1 MLYASAATAY
11 FCRKNRDQMKA
22 KILFLAALALG
33 ACGCANRHTGPEQ
46 PPVVRIDTVG
56 PCTALPALEFPGR
69 VEAADEVGL
78 AFKVSGTLQQ
88 LFVEE
93 GGRIVEGQLL
103 ARLDPRDYRL
113 QAEAAEA
120 EYRRIEA
127 EARRIEAL
135 YADSVATSDAY
146 DKARYGLRQIAA
158 KYEHARNQLA
168 DTEIRA
174 PFDGYMQRRLF
185 DPPTVV
191 AAGMPVATIVSAGL
205 PEVVINIPASVY
217 VRRSDFEAFE
227 ASFDF
232 LPAARIPLRLLSIA
246 PKANAN
252 QLYAVRLA
260 VPAGIDPA
268 PAPGMNTLVTL
279 RLRTADD
286 GRIGLPA
293 TALFA
298 HEGESSVW
306 LLGADNRVERRRVDV
321 ERLMNDGTAVVRSGL
336 AAGDRIV
343 TSGVHRLHEGQ
354 QVAPRPA
361 ASATNIGGML

>member
-1 MLYASAATAY
+1 MLYALAAAAY
-11 FCRKNRDQMKA
+11 FCKKNRDEMKS
-22 KILFLAALALG
+22 KILFLAAGALC
-33 ACGCANRHTGPEQ
+33 AYGCANRHTGTEQ

-56 PCTALPALEFPGR
+56 PCTTLPALEFPGR

-88 LFVEE
+88 LFAEE
-93 GGRIVEGQLL
+93 GDRIVEGQLL

-127 EARRIEAL
+127 L
-135 YADSVATSDAY
+135 HADSVATSDSY

-174 PFDGYMQRRLF
+174 PFDGYMQRCLF

-191 AAGMPVATIVSAGL
+191 AAGMPVATIV
-205 PEVVINIPASVY
+205 INIPASVY
-217 VRRSDFEAFE
+217 VRRRDFEAFE

-232 LPAARIPLRLLSIA
+232 LPAERIPLRLLSIA

-252 QLYAVRLA
+252 QLYAARLA
-260 VPAGIDPA
+260 VPSGIDPA

-279 RLRTADD
+279 RLRTPEDARL
-286 GRIGLPA
+286 GGAAP
-293 TALFA
+293 ALFS

-306 LLGADNRVERRRVDV
+306 LLRPDNTVERRTVAI
-321 ERLMNDGTAVVRSGL
+321 ERLTNDGTAVVGGGL

-354 QVAPRPA
+354 QVKPRAA

>member
-1 MLYASAATAY
+1 MLYALAAAAY
-11 FCRKNRDQMKA
+11 FCKKNRDEMKS
-22 KILFLAALALG
+22 KILFLAAGALC
-33 ACGCANRHTGPEQ
+33 AYGCANRHTGTEQ

-56 PCTALPALEFPGR
+56 PCTTLPALEFPGR
-69 VEAADEVGL
+69 VEAPDEVGL

-88 LFVEE
+88 LFAEE
-93 GGRIVEGQLL
+93 GDRIVEGQLL

-135 YADSVATSDAY
+135 HADSVATSDSY

-174 PFDGYMQRRLF
+174 PFDGYMQRCLF

-217 VRRSDFEAFE
+217 VRRRDFEAFE

-232 LPAARIPLRLLSIA
+232 LPAERIPLRLLSIA

-252 QLYAVRLA
+252 QLYAARLA
-260 VPAGIDPA
+260 VPSGIDPA

-279 RLRTADD
+279 RLRTPEDARL
-286 GRIGLPA
+286 GVPA
-293 TALFA
+293 TALFS

-306 LLGADNRVERRRVDV
+306 LLRPDNTVERRTVAI
-321 ERLMNDGTAVVRSGL
+321 ERLTNDGTAVVGGGL

-354 QVAPRPA
+354 QVKPRAA

>member
-1 MLYASAATAY
+1 
-11 FCRKNRDQMKA
+11 MKS
-22 KILFLAALALG
+22 KILLLAAGALC
-33 ACGCANRHTGPEQ
+33 AWGCADRPAGAGQ
-46 PPVVRIDTVG
+46 PPIVRIDTVA

-93 GGRIVEGQLL
+93 GGRIAEGQLL

-135 YADSVATSDAY
+135 HADSVATSDAY

-158 KYEHARNQLA
+158 KYEHAKNQLA

-191 AAGMPVATIVSAGL
+191 AAGMPVATIVSAGQ
-205 PEVVINIPASVY
+205 PEIVINIPASVY
-217 VRRSDFEAFE
+217 VRRRDFGAFE
-227 ASFDF
+227 AAFDF
-232 LPAARIPLRLLSIA
+232 LPAERIPLRLLSIA

-260 VPAGIDPA
+260 LPSGIEPA

-279 RLRTADD
+279 RLRTQEEA
-286 GRIGLPA
+286 RLEVPA

-306 LLGADNRVERRRVDV
+306 LLRPDGTVGRRAVAV
-321 ERLMNDGTAVVRSGL
+321 ERLTGDGTAVVASGL

-354 QVAPRPA
+354 QVKPRPA